1 VNSSLAF
8 TGWFNVS
15 QQETWGFDLSFRKS
29 DHKAVKRLERPRL
42 ENLRRSI
49 EVTYYLIITIACEE
63 IARPALKYAR
73 RGLL

>member
-49 EVTYYLIITIACEE
+49 EVE
-63 IARPALKYAR
+63 
-73 RGLL
+73 

>member
-15 QQETWGFDLSFRKS
+15 RQETWGFDLSFRKS

-42 ENLRRSI
+42 ENPVGRQ
-49 EVTYYLIITIACEE
+49 
-63 IARPALKYAR
+63 K
-73 RGLL
+73 